1 MASRAVAVASSMVLA
16 YERQPG
22 SRGTTTVYPPSA
34 SGIKRHLASA
44 AFSTSGHDIFVNWL

>member
-1 MASRAVAVASSMVLA
+1 MASRAFAVASSMVLP

-34 SGIKRHLASA
+34 SGIKL
-44 AFSTSGHDIFVNWL
+44 IW